1 MKTTV
6 RKSWTCYDA
15 AEISRF
21 NRQVQQDLGWLNR
34 NWGFDLHPF
43 VHDPDGNIRVTIDY
57 WFLDP
62 HDATLFSLKYL

>member
-34 NWGFDLHPF
+34 NWGFSLQPF
-43 VHDPDGNIRVTIDY
+43 MYDSDGNVQVTVEY
-57 WFLDP
+57 WFQCP